1 MTKVT
6 LDKLDRRLIEILAQ
20 DARISNRKIAAD
32 LNVTEGTVRGRIKRL
47 ERDNL
52 IRFTAITSLQRGK
65 QFRLAFIRVQAEL
78 AQVPDICA
86 VLQDEPNVGALL
98 ITMGRFNLLAIVLF
112 NELNDLHAMASGK
125 ILPLPG
131 VHHVETAIAINT
143 IKYDLRIA
151 RIL

>member
-1 MTKVT
+1 
-6 LDKLDRRLIEILAQ
+6 
-20 DARISNRKIAAD
+20 
-32 LNVTEGTVRGRIKRL
+32 VTEGTVRGRIKRL

>member
-52 IRFTAITSLQRGK
+52 IRFTAITSLQRG
-65 QFRLAFIRVQAEL
+65 QRFRLAFIRVQAEL

-98 ITMGRFNLLAIVLF
+98 ITMGQFNLLAIVLF
-112 NELNDLHAMASGK
+112 NELDDLHAMASGK

-143 IKYDLRIA
+143 VKYDVRIA